1 MTFDPRQIH
10 FSDLSSVDD
19 NGRVFFLDGHVFRA
33 IKQEATERVRELFSC
48 GLVGDLVEQGLLP
61 ETWITEHTLE
71 GYGMVLEHTRCQPV
85 TYPYEWSFSMLRDAA
100 LTVLRANLV
109 GRKYGYQTKDCHGFN
124 IVFDGTSPRFVD
136 LGSFVKVSASF
147 KGWLAFEEFLCF
159 YYYPLRIWK
168 DGNGFIARK
177 MLQGN
182 PAMPPASYLLY
193 RFPIC
198 RSLNHARQ
206 EKFARLFLKLK
217 VSSPESLRQ
226 KDDGLFMNLVRKLA
240 KRNLLPFMKVDL
252 PAWID
257 RIERLSLKKFPTMWG
272 GYHNEF
278 SRHGNIV
285 PTPRFERV
293 LDLVGGLNP
302 SSILELAG
310 NQGILST
317 LLAEALPGIP
327 VICSDYDEIAVDV
340 MYRTTRERG
349 ARISPVLLDFMYPV
363 LTSTREHP
371 TARLRSQVVLALAV
385 THHLLLTACLNIET
399 VLRTIASYSAEYV
412 LIEFMPLGLH
422 DGTSTPPIPSWYSVD
437 WFRSNFAKQFELL
450 LEEKLEENRILFVG
464 RLRGKA

>member
-1 MTFDPRQIH
+1 
-10 FSDLSSVDD
+10 
-19 NGRVFFLDGHVFRA
+19 
-33 IKQEATERVRELFSC
+33 
-48 GLVGDLVEQGLLP
+48 
-61 ETWITEHTLE
+61 
-71 GYGMVLEHTRCQPV
+71 
-85 TYPYEWSFSMLRDAA
+85 MLRDAA

-217 VSSPESLRQ
+217 VSSPESLRR
-226 KDDGLFMNLVRKLA
+226 KDDGLFMNFVRKLA

-285 PTPRFERV
+285 PTPRFERI

-349 ARISPVLLDFMYPV
+349 ARISPVLLDFIPPPV
-363 LTSTREHP
+363 SDHR
-371 TARLRSQVVLALAV
+371 
-385 THHLLLTACLNIET
+385 
-399 VLRTIASYSAEYV
+399 
-412 LIEFMPLGLH
+412 
-422 DGTSTPPIPSWYSVD
+422 
-437 WFRSNFAKQFELL
+437 WFWLWL
-450 LEEKLEENRILFVG
+450 
-464 RLRGKA
+464 

>member
-1 MTFDPRQIH
+1 
-10 FSDLSSVDD
+10 
-19 NGRVFFLDGHVFRA
+19 
-33 IKQEATERVRELFSC
+33 
-48 GLVGDLVEQGLLP
+48 
-61 ETWITEHTLE
+61 
-71 GYGMVLEHTRCQPV
+71 
-85 TYPYEWSFSMLRDAA
+85 
-100 LTVLRANLV
+100 
-109 GRKYGYQTKDCHGFN
+109 
-124 IVFDGTSPRFVD
+124 
-136 LGSFVKVSASF
+136 
-147 KGWLAFEEFLCF
+147 
-159 YYYPLRIWK
+159 
-168 DGNGFIARK
+168 
-177 MLQGN
+177 
-182 PAMPPASYLLY
+182 MPPASYLLY

-217 VSSPESLRQ
+217 VSSPESLRR
-226 KDDGLFMNLVRKLA
+226 KNDGLFMNLVRKLA

-252 PAWID
+252 PAWIG

-272 GYHNEF
+272 GYHDEF

-285 PTPRFERV
+285 PTPRFERI

-302 SSILELAG
+302 SSVLELAG

-340 MYRTTRERG
+340 MYRTSRERG
-349 ARISPVLLDFMYPV
+349 ARISPALLDFMYPV
-363 LTSTREHP
+363 LTPTREHP
-371 TARLRSQVVLALAV
+371 RDRLRSQLVLALAV

-399 VLRTIASYSAEYV
+399 VLRTIASYSSEYV
-412 LIEFMPLGLH
+412 MIEFMPLGLY

-450 LEEKLEENRILFVG
+450 VEETLEENRILFVG